1 MLPEPI
7 YDIFIAGMGPVGAAA
22 AVFAGRAALQ
32 TCVVDKSVD
41 VYPLPRA
48 THFDAEIMRLFQR
61 AGLVEA
67 IAPVVTTYNG
77 GLHLGADG
85 EPIRDF
91 RVPAAHN
98 SLGWF
103 PHYTFLQPRLDG
115 TLRAEARRFDSV
127 DCRLGFRVLGL
138 QQDADVVTVTLQCP
152 DGITETVRARY
163 VIACDGAASPIR
175 KELGIPLL
183 DYGFEEPWII
193 VDIVVPEASALPDYS
208 VMYCDP
214 ARPATYIPQPGRN
227 RRWEFML
234 LDGETPEMMETPESI
249 RQLLKP
255 HVDVDGVEIV
265 RSAVYRFHG
274 LITSSWR
281 SERVFLAGD
290 AAHQTPPFYGQG
302 MCHGI
307 RDVSN
312 LVWKLELALRS
323 PQYAHVLDT
332 YAAERHPHVKSII
345 DASVENGRYICI
357 LDPEEARRRDERLRD
372 RATAG
377 ADVRSFRSVIPGIA
391 EGVLSSRPHAL
402 RGQLM
407 IQPNVATPAGGVV
420 RLDDVLGT
428 GFALITTVPAVT
440 GDDLEWFCHDLGGR
454 VVRVASLEEPGVG
467 AGAEMRDVDGIL
479 GGWFSENRVSS
490 ALVRPDRYLFGVA
503 DGEEE
508 TSQMIKQLRQQLTAQ
523 TSPG

>member
-1 MLPEPI
+1 MPEPI
-7 YDIFIAGMGPVGAAA
+7 YDVFIAGMGPVGAAA
-22 AVFAGRAALQ
+22 AIFAGRAGLN
-32 TCVVDKSVD
+32 TCVVDKSPD

-61 AGLVEA
+61 AGLTEA
-67 IAPVVTTYNG
+67 LDPVVTTYNG

-91 RVPAAHN
+91 RVAAART

-103 PHYTFLQPRLDG
+103 PHYTFLQPSLDR
-115 TLRAEARRFDSV
+115 TLRAEAQKLDSV
-127 DCRLGFRVLGL
+127 DCRLGVEVTGL
-138 QQDADVVTVTLQCP
+138 QQDAESVTVTLRQP
-152 DGITETVRARY
+152 DGSVETVGARY

-175 KELGIPLL
+175 KSLEIDLL

-193 VDIVVPEASALPDYS
+193 VDVLVSNPSSLPDYS

-234 LDGETPEMMETPESI
+234 LDGEVADVMETPEAI
-249 RQLLKP
+249 HRLLKP
-255 HVDVDGVEIV
+255 YIDGNDVEIV

-281 SERVFLAGD
+281 SGRVFLAGD

-302 MCHGI
+302 MCHGV

-312 LVWKLELALRS
+312 LVWKLELALRDS
-323 PQYAHVLDT
+323 RYLHLLDT
-332 YAAERHPHVKSII
+332 YATERHPHVKAII

-357 LDPEEARRRDERLRD
+357 LDPDEARERDERLRA
-372 RATAG
+372 RAAAG

-391 EGVLSSRPHAL
+391 EGVLSSTSHPL
-402 RGQLM
+402 RGELM
-407 IQPNVATPAGGVV
+407 IQPDVAMPGDEVV
-420 RLDDVLGT
+420 RLDEALGA
-428 GFALITTVPAVT
+428 GFALLTLDADIA
-440 GDDLEWFCHDLGGR
+440 GDDVEWFGNEIGGR
-454 VVRVASLEEPGVG
+454 TVRIAS
-467 AGAEMRDVDGIL
+467 GAEPSGGAETEVEDVHGDL
-479 GGWFSENRVSS
+479 RSWFGENQVSS
-490 ALVRPDRYLFGVA
+490 VLVRPDRYIFGVA
-503 DGEEE
+503 DGEQE
-508 TSQMIKQLRQQLTAQ
+508 TSQMLKELRQELTDA
-523 TSPG
+523 TGPA

>member
-1 MLPEPI
+1 VPEPV
-7 YDIFIAGMGPVGAAA
+7 YDVFISGMGPVGAAA
-22 AVFAGRAALQ
+22 AIFAGRAGLH

-41 VYPLPRA
+41 VFPLPRA

-67 IAPVVTTYNG
+67 IAPVVTTYGG

-91 RVPAAHN
+91 RVPAARN
-98 SLGWF
+98 ALGWF
-103 PHYTFLQPRLDG
+103 PHYTFLQPRLDS
-115 TLRAEARRFDSV
+115 TLRAEAQRFDNV
-127 DCRLGFRVLGL
+127 DCRLGVEVVDL
-138 QQDADVVTVTLQCP
+138 QQDDEIATLSLQRP
-152 DGITETVRARY
+152 DGGIETARARY

-175 KELGIPLL
+175 KSLGIPLL

-193 VDIVVPEASALPDYS
+193 VDVVVSDPSSLPDYS

-214 ARPATYIPQPGRN
+214 ARPATYIPQPDRN

-234 LDGETPEMMETPESI
+234 LDGETPDIMETRESI
-249 RQLLKP
+249 HQLLKP

-274 LITSSWR
+274 LVTSSWR
-281 SERVFLAGD
+281 SGRVFLAGD

-323 PQYAHVLDT
+323 PEYLPLLDT
-332 YAAERHPHVKSII
+332 YATERHPHVKSII

-357 LDPEEARRRDERLRD
+357 LDPEEARERDERLRA
-372 RATAG
+372 RAAAG
-377 ADVRSFRSVIPGIA
+377 ADVRSFRSVIPGIV
-391 EGVLSSRPHAL
+391 EGVLSSTPHDL

-407 IQPNVATPAGGVV
+407 VQPDVVTPAGDVV
-420 RLDDVLGT
+420 RLDEVLGS
-428 GFALITTVPAVT
+428 GFALVTT
-440 GDDLEWFCHDLGGR
+440 DLELGGESVAWFRDELGGR
-454 VVRVASLEEPGVG
+454 VMRVGTDL
-467 AGAEMRDVDGIL
+467 RDVDGVL
-479 GGWFSENRVSS
+479 RGWFEEHQATS
-490 ALVRPDRYLFGVA
+490 ALIRPDRYLFGVA
-503 DGEEE
+503 DGPEE
-508 TSQMIKQLRQQLTAQ
+508 SCQLVKQLRQTLTVGGQ
-523 TSPG
+523 PV